1 MTDARTETGPN
12 EEEEEEEE
20 EEKEEEGTYGSKGD
34 VESGSG
40 VCEYIL

>member
-12 EEEEEEEE
+12 EEEEE